1 MENKYFTPD
10 IEDIC
15 IGYELEMNWNRAY
28 EEKWVTIKISIQDEE
43 FAYTDEISEII
54 NALDD
59 GMSEARVPYLTKEQ
73 IEAEGWEHVGGK
85 LLSGDFQ
92 DYQKDNF
99 SMRYATDTR
108 KLSIMVRDPSFS
120 NEHFQVTIL
129 KAECRDINTFRK
141 IIKLLGI

>member
-10 IEDIC
+10 IEDFHV
-15 IGYELEMNWNRAY
+15 GYECEILKENWENFVFNV
-28 EEKWVTIKISIQDEE
+28 E
-43 FAYTDEISEII
+43 EII
-54 NALDD
+54 PVFAKVNSKTIVSDKI
-59 GMSEARVPYLTKEQ
+59 RVPYLTKEQ